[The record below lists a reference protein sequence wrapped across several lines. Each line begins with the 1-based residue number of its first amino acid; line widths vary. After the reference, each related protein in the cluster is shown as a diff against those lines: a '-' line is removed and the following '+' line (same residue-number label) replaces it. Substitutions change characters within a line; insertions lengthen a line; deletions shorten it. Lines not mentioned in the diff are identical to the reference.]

1 MCVTREYSITIG
13 CIILGVGNLNIN
25 QEDESRGNPY
35 LLIEI
40 THQSRDRWRHGAEN
54 AEKTTL
60 VRAELYYCKIMC
72 F

>member
-1 MCVTREYSITIG
+1 M
-13 CIILGVGNLNIN
+13 GNLNIN

-60 VRAELYYCKIMC
+60 VREELYYCKIMC